1 MITQGSLT
9 WLLERIH
16 RAGFQERRILMSCW
30 IFFSFFSFFSFLF
43 FISFL
48 PSLLSLIM
56 ADSIRRVPPLHYVHI
71 LDAVLFPFPLSLHF
85 SLSLSL
91 SLPLCS
97 FVPLFLSSSSL
108 RLRLLLLILECK
120 SSFLFSFLF
129 FFFSFCQSV
138 ERLKVK
144 GNLRFSSLSSS
155 NLLLLQHL
163 LQHLILSFSFLSF

>member
-56 ADSIRRVPPLHYVHI
+56 ADSIRRVPPLHNVHI
-71 LDAVLFPFPLSLHF
+71 LDAVLFPFPFLSTFPFPFHF
-85 SLSLSL
+85 RC
-91 SLPLCS
+91 P

-108 RLRLLLLILECK
+108 RLRLLLILECK